1 MKSAPWIGLAAV
13 CLFVAC
19 SDESG
24 DTPDDQ
30 GGTTGGNTT
39 AASAG
44 SSGAGGDASSS
55 GSTSSGSTSS
65 AGFPA
70 SAGSGGE
77 PQGSGGDAQG
87 SGGDAQGSG
96 GDAQGSG
103 GDAHGSGGGA
113 QGGAGVG
120 GSGAGGSGAGGSG
133 SRCDP
138 EESRANKA
146 LVAQAID
153 ALFVQKDVS
162 AIDRYWADPYLQHN
176 PIATSGVATLKNL
189 MRGIVTSGS
198 FSYQRLRTFG
208 ECDLVVV
215 QGRYSQTGVI
225 FDMFR
230 VKDDRIM
237 EHWDSDSN
245 QASATDGPKDVED
258 EALTGQNR
266 AHVLSFIDAVLIG
279 GAHARASEFLGAS
292 YVEHR
297 DTDASG
303 PAALVEYVKDE
314 GISYVKVHHV
324 IADGNFVFTLSEGKR
339 NNAAFGFYDLFRV
352 EGGDIVEHWDSRR
365 SVPNSTMSGLPIF

>member
-1 MKSAPWIGLAAV
+1 MNIAPWIGLAAV

-44 SSGAGGDASSS
+44 SSGAGGDASSA

-65 AGFPA
+65 AGSPA
-70 SAGSGGE
+70 STGSGGE

-87 SGGDAQGSG
+87 SGGSAQGSG
-96 GDAQGSG
+96 GD
-103 GDAHGSGGGA
+103 A

-120 GSGAGGSGAGGSG
+120 GSGAGVGGGDVG

-245 QASATDGPKDVED
+245 QASATDGPTAVED

-279 GAHARASEFLGAS
+279 GAHARASEFLGGS

-339 NNAAFGFYDLFRV
+339 NNAAYGFYDLFRV

-365 SVPNSTMSGLPIF
+365 SVPSSTMSGLPIF

>member
-1 MKSAPWIGLAAV
+1 MNIAPWIGLAAV

-30 GGTTGGNTT
+30 GGTTGSNTT

-44 SSGAGGDASSS
+44 SSGAGGDASSA

-65 AGFPA
+65 AGSPA
-70 SAGSGGE
+70 STGSGGE

-96 GDAQGSG
+96 G
-103 GDAHGSGGGA
+103 GA

-120 GSGAGGSGAGGSG
+120 GGDVG

-245 QASATDGPKDVED
+245 QASATDGPTAVED

-266 AHVLSFIDAVLIG
+266 AHVLGFIDAVLIG

-339 NNAAFGFYDLFRV
+339 NNAAYGFYDLFRV

-365 SVPNSTMSGLPIF
+365 SVPSSTMSGLPIF

>member
-1 MKSAPWIGLAAV
+1 MNIAPWIGLAAV

-44 SSGAGGDASSS
+44 SSGAGGDASSA

-65 AGFPA
+65 AGSPA
-70 SAGSGGE
+70 STGSGGE

-96 GDAQGSG
+96 G
-103 GDAHGSGGGA
+103 GA

-120 GSGAGGSGAGGSG
+120 GSGAGVGGGDVG

-245 QASATDGPKDVED
+245 QASATDGPTAVED

-266 AHVLSFIDAVLIG
+266 AHVLGFIDAVLIG

-339 NNAAFGFYDLFRV
+339 NNAAYGFYDLFRV

-365 SVPNSTMSGLPIF
+365 SVPSSTMSGLPIF